1 MTECL
6 KFLLP
11 KLWVKLMGKLLSSL
25 FSEKPLVSKLRF
37 DVCSFGVTFM
47 KTACDVYVLKCS
59 SVFAL
64 YEFSIDFFLIKL
76 DQLFASF

>member
-6 KFLLP
+6 KFLQP
-11 KLWVKLMGKLLSSL
+11 KLWVKLMGKLLSFL
-25 FSEKPLVSKLRF
+25 FSEKPLVSKLQF
-37 DVCSFGVTFM
+37 DVCSFGVTCK

-64 YEFSIDFFLIKL
+64 YEFSIDL
-76 DQLFASF
+76 D